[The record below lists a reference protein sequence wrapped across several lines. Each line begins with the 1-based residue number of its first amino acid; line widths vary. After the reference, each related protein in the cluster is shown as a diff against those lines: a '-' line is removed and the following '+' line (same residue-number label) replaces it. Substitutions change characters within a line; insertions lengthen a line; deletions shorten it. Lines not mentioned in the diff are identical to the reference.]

1 MLCLSPSSII
11 QTSQINGNPY
21 CYQQKVIYWKITQ
34 YLDQLVSLDKYVLE
48 KLLVVKLQL
57 WLIRKSKTSLNHLGF
72 LHMFLQYFLLFGPQL
87 LVKIGNVRWYEPPSF
102 LHPVTVCPTSTHWA
116 VPVKCMCSTV
126 YKLQTNSK
134 FRSGWTILSIIMGNH
149 ASLILLVT
157 SFVDFVSLR
166 SCIQ

>member
-1 MLCLSPSSII
+1 MVHPS
-11 QTSQINGNPY
+11 
-21 CYQQKVIYWKITQ
+21 
-34 YLDQLVSLDKYVLE
+34 
-48 KLLVVKLQL
+48 VVNLQL
-57 WLIRKSKTSLNHLGF
+57 QLKLNLSFKASMISLYICTY
-72 LHMFLQYFLLFGPQL
+72 LQYFQIFGPQL
-87 LVKIGNVRWYEPPSF
+87 VVKIGNVRWYEPPSF

-126 YKLQTNSK
+126 YKLQSNSK

-149 ASLILLVT
+149 TSLILLVT